1 LEPEAV
7 FKADEAAGLSALPEP
22 LVARSGFLEV
32 GGGDFEIES
41 DFY

>member
-1 LEPEAV
+1 LEPKALREAS
-7 FKADEAAGLSALPEP
+7 EAAGLSALPEP